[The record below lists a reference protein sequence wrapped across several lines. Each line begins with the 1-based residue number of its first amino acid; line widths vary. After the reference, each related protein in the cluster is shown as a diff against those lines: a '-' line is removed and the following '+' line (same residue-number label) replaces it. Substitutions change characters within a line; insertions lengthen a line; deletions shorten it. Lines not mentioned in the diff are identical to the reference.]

1 LKFDPVQSYFN
12 FQHKKWLAA
21 KSTQMV
27 PAVAQPGT
35 ANALALARLDA
46 PAKPTALH
54 ARPRAPR
61 KSVHA
66 PRKLRVATQTARGA
80 AADDA
85 EDADD
90 ARRSPVPRAF
100 PH

>member
-1 LKFDPVQSYFN
+1 
-12 FQHKKWLAA
+12 
-21 KSTQMV
+21 MV

-66 PRKLRVATQTARGA
+66 PRKLHVATQIARGA

-90 ARRSPVPRAF
+90 ARGSPHLKSFSTLWPLKIRGFA
-100 PH
+100 